1 MLRRRGHALPPQP
14 RLWETRKAISR
25 STDVG
30 PPPGDDIEG
39 IDKQE
44 VPMTVTKD
52 FRYKVGVAWEGGRL
66 TNVTSPDKPEL
77 TVATPPEFKNG
88 VPGVWSPEDLLVA
101 SVASCYAVT
110 LVAVAERRDLPLH
123 DLEVSGTGH
132 LTIRDDGRLGFVAI
146 EITAAIKTDEVSLE
160 AMERTAHYAERACL
174 VSMALDVP
182 VHLEAV
188 VRPLTPILEVA

>member
-1 MLRRRGHALPPQP
+1 VGPGP
-14 RLWETRKAISR
+14 RLQRLPALRKSRNPISRCTDARKA
-25 STDVG
+25 
-30 PPPGDDIEG
+30 PGDDIES

-52 FRYKVGVAWEGGRL
+52 FRYKVGVAWEGDRL
-66 TNVTSPDKPEL
+66 TSVTSPDKPEI

-123 DLEVSGTGH
+123 ELHVSGTGH

-146 EITAAIKTDEVSLE
+146 ELTVDIRTDEPSVE
-160 AMERTAHYAERACL
+160 VMERTAHYAERACL

-182 VHLEAV
+182 VHVEVV
-188 VRPLTPILEVA
+188 VRPVTAVLATV

>member
-1 MLRRRGHALPPQP
+1 
-14 RLWETRKAISR
+14 
-25 STDVG
+25 
-30 PPPGDDIEG
+30 
-39 IDKQE
+39 
-44 VPMTVTKD
+44 MTVTKD
-52 FRYKVGVAWEGGRL
+52 FRYKVGVAWQGDRL
-66 TNVTSPDKPEL
+66 TSVTSPDKPEL

-123 DLEVSGTGH
+123 DLDVSGTGH

-146 EITAAIKTDEVSLE
+146 ELTALIETDALSVE

-182 VHLEAV
+182 VHLELL
-188 VRPLTPILEVA
+188 VRPTSGVLEIVA